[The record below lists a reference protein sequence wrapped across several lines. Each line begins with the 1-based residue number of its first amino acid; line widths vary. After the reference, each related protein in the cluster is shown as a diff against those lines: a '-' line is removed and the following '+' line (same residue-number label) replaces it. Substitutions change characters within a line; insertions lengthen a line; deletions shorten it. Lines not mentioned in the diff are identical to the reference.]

1 MSRFKLN
8 IKHIEAFVEVADLG
22 TFRRAAERLHTT
34 QPSISNRIAQLE
46 GYIGQRLMERDAGSV
61 RLTPRG
67 ESLLNPARAILEAA
81 DAFLAAVDD
90 DTRFE
95 GMLRLGVSEL
105 IAHTWL
111 SRFLMEMRER
121 FPGIDIDLTVDMS
134 ANLSKALFDR
144 SLDLTIQ
151 NAPFDR
157 LAGGTVQL
165 GRSAHCWVAAP
176 DLGLDGRPISA
187 PEIAAH
193 PILAHARTSQAYKQ
207 IDDHFRNLGL
217 RLRLMS
223 LSYMGTC
230 MQMAL
235 NGLGVACLPVAMLE
249 DVLAAGELVRVDYPW
264 IPDDLVFSARYLVE
278 PVPTWLKEAVQIALR
293 IFPPERGTG

>member
-1 MSRFKLN
+1 
-8 IKHIEAFVEVADLG
+8 
-22 TFRRAAERLHTT
+22 
-34 QPSISNRIAQLE
+34 
-46 GYIGQRLMERDAGSV
+46 
-61 RLTPRG
+61 
-67 ESLLNPARAILEAA
+67 PARAILEAA

-157 LAGGTVQL
+157 LAGGTMQL

-176 DLGLDGRPISA
+176 GLCLAGRP
-187 PEIAAH
+187 
-193 PILAHARTSQAYKQ
+193 
-207 IDDHFRNLGL
+207 
-217 RLRLMS
+217 
-223 LSYMGTC
+223 
-230 MQMAL
+230 
-235 NGLGVACLPVAMLE
+235 
-249 DVLAAGELVRVDYPW
+249 
-264 IPDDLVFSARYLVE
+264 
-278 PVPTWLKEAVQIALR
+278 
-293 IFPPERGTG
+293 